1 MREFTNGRKSHGRGN
16 ANVNSIVL
24 FLLLSVRTLT
34 TAYKRRK
41 DTDNIKRVKRKGMY
55 LEIHDC
61 NESLREMK
69 CLVINLKRTGQE
81 KKPNGKRVVE

>member
-1 MREFTNGRKSHGRGN
+1 MYRLSGKRKAKR
-16 ANVNSIVL
+16 
-24 FLLLSVRTLT
+24 SVTTAKRTLT